1 MELLTDSE
9 TRDFSRFLDSFA
21 SSSSGPP
28 PSSSSTSNAVASA
41 SSALG
46 FAAPPPPPQ
55 AVGSS
60 SRRTLAHGGAATW
73 DLGGWADSASQ
84 LHAARLPHPPPP
96 PLLSHRSS
104 SGSVPLAHRPHGY
117 ATAPTSGLTS
127 LPRPPHLSSDLPGH
141 ARPPSH
147 LPVPPSLAP
156 HYQQHHAHHSGDAPP
171 ALAEPDASKRARM
184 AQHAR
189 DLEAWMGRAPSR
201 PPAGGAGDDDED
213 DEDEGGREERG
224 LPPLKR
230 ARSEDGPA
238 RGRGSGGGGREG
250 SRARRV
256 QGGEDPLVLM
266 LEEAE
271 RRAGWPGAAAVSG
284 AGVGARAGA
293 AREAASAPAPL
304 HAAASAAAVDEQA
317 EAQRDPTPPVVA
329 APAKRK
335 SAQASTTS
343 KKKRAALDDAPAPE
357 PSPSPHVAVP
367 APSRKSGAKKKAA
380 ASAPAAAAAPPG
392 DTPMGDDT
400 SRAASPA
407 PTLPVPPGAIN
418 NDDPDAPHDNPGPLV
433 TPRNIPRLAAR
444 PRRLLGPS
452 RASSTPSES
461 PAPASAGAS
470 TSGAAYNANK
480 GVLLTAEQKKANH
493 IASEQKRR
501 AAIRQGYDGL
511 CEVVPALRAA
521 VQEFEERVRKV
532 TGGAAGGAG
541 GGGEGE
547 GALEGAK
554 GGKGKKRAGRGLDG
568 QSTTGALMGGIQV
581 GGEKIDGRAG
591 PKSEAVV
598 LGKSASLLPLA
609 PPYLSL
615 SPRAQSLTLLVV
627 IARSRRARALPPQP
641 ALDPPLAPLERLRP
655 RRAPRHQRRARAG
668 LVRQRVGREVGRE
681 HARRGARRRHQG
693 RDGRRVRRRG
703 CAGRVGRRVRA
714 RGRRLVGATSACST
728 YARRLSRAH
737 AVVEELERC
746 EDDDD
751 LSARCPFRERGA
763 PQSPLPRFR
772 NAAGVQPDSL
782 HVAQK
787 ASDEPATQRG

>member
-21 SSSSGPP
+21 SSSSDPP
-28 PSSSSTSNAVASA
+28 PSSTSAAVASA

-96 PLLSHRSS
+96 PLLSNRSS
-104 SGSVPLAHRPHGY
+104 SSSSSSVPLAHRPHGY

-127 LPRPPHLSSDLPGH
+127 LPRPPHLSSDLP
-141 ARPPSH
+141 AQPLPLSH
-147 LPVPPSLAP
+147 LPVPPSLDP
-156 HYQQHHAHHSGDAPP
+156 HYQQHAQHAGD
-171 ALAEPDASKRARM
+171 AEPDASKRARM

-201 PPAGGAGDDDED
+201 PPPGRAEDDD

-230 ARSEDGPA
+230 ARSEEYDGRRRGGA
-238 RGRGSGGGGREG
+238 GRGA
-250 SRARRV
+250 SRAKRS

-271 RRAGWPGAAAVSG
+271 RRAGWPGAAAV
-284 AGVGARAGA
+284 AGAGA
-293 AREAASAPAPL
+293 AREHAQAQALL
-304 HAAASAAAVDEQA
+304 HAAATAAAVQQEEDEGIREPEWPTVLSPGKRRSAQQA
-317 EAQRDPTPPVVA
+317 
-329 APAKRK
+329 
-335 SAQASTTS
+335 AQASGPAR
-343 KKKRAALDDAPAPE
+343 KKRAATDAALAAGDDLPAPG
-357 PSPSPHVAVP
+357 PSASPRLA
-367 APSRKSGAKKKAA
+367 APTSRAKGGAKTTT
-380 ASAPAAAAAPPG
+380 ASSG
-392 DTPMGDDT
+392 DTPMDDNT
-400 SRAASPA
+400 SSAASPA
-407 PTLPVPPGAIN
+407 PGLPVPPSSLVN
-418 NDDPDAPHDNPGPLV
+418 NDDPDAPHDNPGPTV
-433 TPRNIPRLAAR
+433 TPRIIPRLPAR

-461 PAPASAGAS
+461 PAPASAGPS
-470 TSGAAYNANK
+470 GSGAGGANK

-532 TGGAAGGAG
+532 TGGAAGGGAG
-541 GGGEGE
+541 GGGE
-547 GALEGAK
+547 ADLDGAK
-554 GGKGKKRAGRGLDG
+554 GGKGTKRAGRGLDG

-598 LGKSASLLPLA
+598 LGKTVERVRYLLSQRSTL
-609 PPYLSL
+609 LSRL
-615 SPRAQSLTLLVV
+615 SDAYARGAQSGVDVAPAPGSFGSEWDEKWDESMRDEVLTTGLRDET
-627 IARSRRARALPPQP
+627 A
-641 ALDPPLAPLERLRP
+641 DEYGDEDAPGEW
-655 RRAPRHQRRARAG
+655 
-668 LVRQRVGREVGRE
+668 
-681 HARRGARRRHQG
+681 
-693 RDGRRVRRRG
+693 DG
-703 CAGRVGRRVRA
+703 
-714 RGRRLVGATSACST
+714 
-728 YARRLSRAH
+728 
-737 AVVEELERC
+737 E
-746 EDDDD
+746 
-751 LSARCPFRERGA
+751 
-763 PQSPLPRFR
+763 
-772 NAAGVQPDSL
+772 
-782 HVAQK
+782 
-787 ASDEPATQRG
+787 